1 MYRSS
6 VRHKHKQI
14 AHLLI
19 SSVGPR
25 PKSHHQQ
32 RIHPLP
38 ALSCLLSKS
47 CPLLGQPCI
56 FLWFP
61 VDVTFLLC
69 LSVQSS

>member
-38 ALSCLLSKS
+38 ALSSIQVLSS
-47 CPLLGQPCI
+47 IRSTLH
-56 FLWFP
+56 
-61 VDVTFLLC
+61 
-69 LSVQSS
+69 LSVVPR